1 LLSVDRKIADMF
13 YAHGIDGETF
23 VSLTSEQAR
32 RYGCPLNPYRLA
44 TLKKEAKKA
53 LLDQDSAPESYNR
66 LGLTARTVD
75 TDDEKEFEMGDANMV
90 YCVTVPTMVR
100 EDRRLDSEPVGGL
113 SPGTAVTVEEMVGLR
128 VRISEP
134 LEGWISSQAQNGI
147 RILLQMK
154 QEDLD
159 HLLAQELQNPELY
172 QANVESDQ
180 SWINEAYDDYE
191 YEEEEVGTSKKKKGF
206 FSSIKGF
213 FKKKH
218 STTYDFGEDDTE
230 AATDVKADGSSLY

>member
-1 LLSVDRKIADMF
+1 M
-13 YAHGIDGETF
+13 E
-23 VSLTSEQAR
+23 
-32 RYGCPLNPYRLA
+32 
-44 TLKKEAKKA
+44 
-53 LLDQDSAPESYNR
+53 APEH
-66 LGLTARTVD
+66 GEPEKAIWD
-75 TDDEKEFEMGDANMV
+75 TDSENGHDDGKTHMMV

-113 SPGTAVTVEEMVGLR
+113 SPGTAVTVEEIVGLR

-172 QANVESDQ
+172 QANLD
-180 SWINEAYDDYE
+180 
-191 YEEEEVGTSKKKKGF
+191 EEEQ
-206 FSSIKGF
+206 
-213 FKKKH
+213 
-218 STTYDFGEDDTE
+218 
-230 AATDVKADGSSLY
+230 LYRESEYSMMRQTQ